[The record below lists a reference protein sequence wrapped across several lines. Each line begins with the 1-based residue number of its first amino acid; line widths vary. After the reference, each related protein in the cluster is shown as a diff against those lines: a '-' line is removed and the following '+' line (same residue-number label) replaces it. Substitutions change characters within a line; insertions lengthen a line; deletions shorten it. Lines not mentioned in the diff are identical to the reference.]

1 MKQVILTV
9 LIVLTVIVSKAQLS
23 PPKTE
28 GLFGGSILDI
38 TGYAKSSDTTVI
50 FVSTESPNSVFK
62 SKIKT
67 TPLGLLADSF
77 EVLPSLSASK
87 GFGSNLNSLAYDA
100 INKYLFFGHQSGLY
114 YTTEIATIPVKIDNF
129 STQTVFI
136 KDSVLLYFQNNL
148 LNYKKIRIG
157 NIINSGFSGYNLPGT
172 ANNFSIAINP
182 VNQFVY
188 VLSKGNTP
196 VLYKSSV
203 PYFNLTST
211 SNFLPVSISG
221 SWPGVLWE
229 GVGIGP
235 DGRIFIGGADNT
247 GKKVL
252 YSDNEISWNFVNT
265 SIAGKGISKFAFSG
279 NSTSYVTH
287 YSTAVSLNKG
297 LNWKGLGSVFQET
310 HPNDGNVFVSPVA
323 QNCIFFNTDA
333 GLGASANNGD
343 SIFDINN
350 GIEALQINGLDMN
363 LSKTGAWIAS
373 KAGLKKITN
382 YQSSQKKWSKS
393 MFPNGDG
400 SPYYSVAL
408 VSNDTNRVYAG
419 NIRIY
424 KSNDGGKIWSQV
436 FSPEGPPYNF
446 PSFNL
451 KVTKIAICP
460 FDTNLILASYA
471 AELPTKGGLFYSLNA
486 GNTWTQLRI
495 ASTSIGQDININDIV
510 ITKETSDTIAYVAL
524 NYDSTNP
531 LFNNVFRLTK
541 RGNGWLVNQ
550 NMDAPN
556 MASGIGSLAQ
566 IEDLELNLNAD
577 TLFASGINFE
587 GSSAQ
592 YQIYFKAFNFL
603 NKWELLK
610 MNGFPSY
617 FGSKIKIALGKDTLY
632 AAVKEDL
639 IVFPIKDSVWF
650 RAYQYQVGSIINFLY
665 YDELLAG
672 TGVGLY
678 GHLGTPAECR
688 PKINNFNPSICYNEF
703 IDLPDSNKVNT
714 SGRYQFLYKSK
725 NGCDSIVTITLTVN
739 RPDVSISVR
748 QDTLISNEINATQ
761 YQWLNCNTGYSI
773 VPDAVTRDFKPNQ
786 SGNYAVKVT
795 KAFCTDT
802 SACFFV
808 QANGLEIKIRKELK
822 VFPNPC
828 IEFFQIEGDQVSNFD
843 LLVLDILGNTL
854 LKQNIIPAEKP
865 KISISQLPA
874 GIYLIRLTAKDV
886 SEKTIW
892 NARLLVL
899 DQH

>member
-9 LIVLTVIVSKAQLS
+9 LIVLTVLVSKAQLS

-62 SKIKT
+62 SKIRT
-67 TPLGLLADSF
+67 TSLGLSADSF

-114 YTTEIATIPVKIDNF
+114 YTTEIATLPVKIENF
-129 STQTVFI
+129 GTQTIFI
-136 KDSVLLYFQNNL
+136 KDSILLYFQNNI
-148 LNYKKIRIG
+148 LNYKKIRLG
-157 NIINSGFSGYNLPGT
+157 NIINSGFSGYNLPGA
-172 ANNFSIAINP
+172 ANNFSIAIHP
-182 VNQFVY
+182 ITQFVY

-196 VLYKSSV
+196 VLYKSSAA
-203 PYFNLTST
+203 YFNLTST

-229 GVGIGP
+229 GVGIAP

-252 YSDNEISWNFVNT
+252 YSDNESTWNFVNT
-265 SIAGKGISKFAFSG
+265 TIAGKGISKFAFSG
-279 NSTSYVTH
+279 NSTSYLTH

-310 HPNDGNVFVSPVA
+310 HPNDGNVFISPIS

-382 YQSSQKKWSKS
+382 YQSTQKKWSKS

-408 VSNDTNRVYAG
+408 VSNETNRVYAG

-471 AELPTKGGLFYSLNA
+471 AELPTKGGLFYSMNA

-510 ITKETSDTIAYVAL
+510 ITKEISDTIAYIAL

-541 RGNGWLVNQ
+541 RGNAWLVNQ

-556 MASGIGSLAQ
+556 MAIGVGSLAQ

-577 TLFASGINFE
+577 TLFASGINYA
-587 GSSAQ
+587 SSIAQ
-592 YQIYFKAFNFL
+592 YQIYFKAINFL
-603 NKWELLK
+603 NKWEQLK

-617 FGSKIKIALGKDTLY
+617 FGSKVKIALGKDTLY

-639 IVFPIKDSVWF
+639 MVFPVKDSIWF
-650 RAYQYQVGSIINFLY
+650 RAYQYPVGSVINFLY

-703 IDLPDSNKVNT
+703 IGLPDSSQVNT

-748 QDTLISNEINATQ
+748 QDTLISNETNATQ
-761 YQWLNCNTGYSI
+761 YQWLNCNTGFSI
-773 VPDAVTRDFKPNQ
+773 VPGAVTRDFKPNQ
-786 SGNYAVKVT
+786 SGNYAVKVS

-802 SACFFV
+802 SDCFFV
-808 QANGLEIKIRKELK
+808 QANGLINQKQINLNIY
-822 VFPNPC
+822 PNPC
-828 IEFFQIEGDQVSNFD
+828 SGLLKIEGSQTH
-843 LLVLDILGNTL
+843 VLNLSLINVYGSVVLN
-854 LKQNIIPAEKP
+854 QNIIPASSP
-865 KISISQLPA
+865 ILDLSHLPI
-874 GIYLIRLTAKDV
+874 GIYFLRLNSLNNADDV
-886 SEKTIW
+886 ILNKRI
-892 NARLLVL
+892 LVL
-899 DQH
+899 DQP